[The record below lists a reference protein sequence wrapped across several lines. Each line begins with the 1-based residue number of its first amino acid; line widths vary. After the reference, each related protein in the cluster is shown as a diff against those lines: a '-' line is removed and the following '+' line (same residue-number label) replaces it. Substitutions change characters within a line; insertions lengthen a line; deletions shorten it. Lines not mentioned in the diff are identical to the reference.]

1 VFITITFISLYKKRK
16 KDMSKIRKPV
26 PKRRP
31 TQVSSNRLPLVL
43 VLGGIVIL
51 VATLFFAFRKPDA
64 QYVPKVTGGP
74 SLKVDRT
81 NVDLGD
87 KKLGSNAEAAF
98 VLTNVGDQVLQ
109 ITQAPTIQV
118 IEGC

>member
-1 VFITITFISLYKKRK
+1 
-16 KDMSKIRKPV
+16 MSKIRKPV
-26 PKRRP
+26 PKRRL
-31 TQVSSNRLPLVL
+31 TQASSNRLPLVL

-51 VATLFFAFRKPDA
+51 VAALFFAFRKPA
-64 QYVPKVTGGP
+64 APYVPEVTGGP

-81 NVDLGD
+81 KVELGD
-87 KKLGSNAEAAF
+87 RKLGSNADASF